1 MQRVLLRLALSG
13 VFVLAFGISAWLSF
27 ERAVAGRSI
36 LVPNVIGKSD
46 EEARKIARDAGFDF
60 SIEHGRDRFDARVPA
75 HAVAA
80 QAPEVGSFVKPGQT
94 LRVILSK
101 GPLALTV
108 PELAGMS
115 ARAAALALARASL
128 ELAAVSSDRI
138 AERPAGICA
147 QYPPA
152 LTAVK
157 EGTPISVLINRD
169 PVPGAF
175 VMPDLIGRD
184 ARQETLRLSR
194 IGFKVGETRHEP
206 YAGAAAETIL
216 KQYPPAGY
224 PVSPLDPITLT
235 AASGDRA

>member
-1 MQRVLLRLALSG
+1 MLRLALAG
-13 VFVLAFGISAWLSF
+13 VFVLTFGLSAWLSF

-60 SIEHGRDRFDARVPA
+60 AVESGRARFDARVPA

-80 QAPEVGSFVKPGQT
+80 QTPEVGSFVKPGQT
-94 LRVILSK
+94 VRVILSK

-108 PELAGMS
+108 PDLSGMS

-138 AERPAGICA
+138 GDRPAGICA
-147 QYPPA
+147 QYPAA
-152 LTAVK
+152 LTEVR
-157 EGTPISVLINRD
+157 EGTPVSVLINRD
-169 PVPGAF
+169 PIQGSF

-184 ARQETLRLSR
+184 ARREAERLVR
-194 IGFKVGETRHEP
+194 IGFKMGETRHEP
-206 YAGAAAETIL
+206 YAGAAPETIL

-224 PVSPLDPITLT
+224 PVSPLDAISLT